1 MKFEVD
7 GGPADSPTR
16 KHIESTKIF
25 PLISYSHKLP
35 YLKDRTFFFFFFFFF
50 FKEIFVY
57 KNWTNGSKYKKEKVK
72 QRKGKREGLISQI
85 LR

>member
-1 MKFEVD
+1 MLFSPRKLVCTMKFEVD

-35 YLKDRTFFFFFFFFF
+35 YLKDRTFFFFFLFFSFLF
-50 FKEIFVY
+50 SRI
-57 KNWTNGSKYKKEKVK
+57 
-72 QRKGKREGLISQI
+72 
-85 LR
+85 